1 MKIPK
6 YIDKLIDR
14 RSRLASAL
22 IDVCGELDD
31 WLEKNGVDTEME
43 DTRGG
48 VEIYVNP
55 YSSAERI
62 RQAIREAGVE
72 NGSNRDIK

>member
-14 RSRLASAL
+14 RARLAGDL
-22 IDVCGELDD
+22 MDVCLELDE
-31 WLEKNGVDTEME
+31 WLDKNSVEVETE
-43 DTRGG
+43 DTHSG

-55 YSSAERI
+55 YDSAKRI
-62 RQAIREAGVE
+62 RQAIREAGVA
-72 NGSNRDIK
+72 NGGN

>member
-14 RSRLASAL
+14 RARLAGAL
-22 IDVCGELDD
+22 MDVCGELDD
-31 WLEKNGVDTEME
+31 WLEKNGIEAEME

-55 YSSAERI
+55 YNSARRI
-62 RQAIREAGVE
+62 RQAIREAGKADGKSG
-72 NGSNRDIK
+72 N

>member
-1 MKIPK
+1 MRIPK

-14 RSRLASAL
+14 RARLAGEL
-22 IDVCGELDD
+22 IGVCGELDD
-31 WLEKNGVDTEME
+31 WLEKNGIEAEME

-72 NGSNRDIK
+72 DGSK